1 MASASPFLASSRL
14 SSSVANANTNNF
26 NGKTSLRF
34 PHDAKKRSFASFA
47 RVGKKNHAMML
58 SRGGNSAVMN
68 RLRREVRLNNAKR
81 VSAHRFCLRGS
92 SSRWKN
98 HLKINFSLSLSLSL
112 TEQARREH
120 SQNRAIA
127 DDTVGFTSGNNET
140 SSASSSAETHN
151 RLVTEI
157 LENVDDGGE

>member
-1 MASASPFLASSRL
+1 MASASPFLASSRF

-58 SRGGNSAVMN
+58 SRGGNSALVN

-98 HLKINFSLSLSLSL
+98 HLKINFSLSL

-127 DDTVGFTSGNNET
+127 DDTVGFTSGNSSNNEI
-140 SSASSSAETHN
+140 SGASSSAETQS